1 MILNSVSGNVGED
14 QISFCSQCGAKA
26 FAGAKYCH
34 DCGKPLSQQE
44 SANTSTPIAI
54 PISGP
59 ASQASTRTTR
69 KDHLREVIGWG
80 IRVLGILAI
89 LVLWAMWRE
98 IAGENGIDSG
108 LHGAVRGI
116 AMGYLAYLLWNKTQ
130 RKAAEERDQSKS
142 QSELLTARIHAD
154 ALKLSNKRIEE
165 LRRSQR

>member
-1 MILNSVSGNVGED
+1 MSTAE
-14 QISFCSQCGAKA
+14 ISFCSQCGAKA
-26 FAGAKYCH
+26 FAEAKYCH

-44 SANTSTPIAI
+44 SANTSPPIAI
-54 PISGP
+54 PISDP
-59 ASQASTRTTR
+59 ASQASTRTTTQN
-69 KDHLREVIGWG
+69 HLREVIRWG

-89 LVLWAMWRE
+89 LVLWALWRE
-98 IAGENGIDSG
+98 IARENGIDSG

-130 RKAAEERDQSKS
+130 RKTAEQRDHSKS
-142 QSELLTARIHAD
+142 QREFLTARMHAD